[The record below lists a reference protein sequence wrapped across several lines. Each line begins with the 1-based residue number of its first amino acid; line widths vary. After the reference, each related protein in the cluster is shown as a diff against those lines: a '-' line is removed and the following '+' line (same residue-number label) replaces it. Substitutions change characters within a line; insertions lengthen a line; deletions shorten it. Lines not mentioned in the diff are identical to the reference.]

1 MYTGADESNRTDDTG
16 IKTPIALNETNKTVV
31 EVSSVLTNQSV
42 IEITN
47 GAKNETTTAGPQQK
61 TKDEESKN
69 KDQVTEENE
78 GVTPNEEEENKDE
91 VTEEIEGTTANE
103 EEENKD
109 EVTEEMEGATPNEEE
124 KNNGVAANKGET
136 KKTPI
141 ESIKESGFEEPESS
155 HFFAYLVSAG
165 VLVAVLYVTYHNKRK
180 VLLYAINVDFINHYL
195 LQLKVQKNNLLVVKV
210 TFLRSCS
217 YFWKTFFIYL
227 CQSEL
232 LFDQKPIKRLS

>member
-91 VTEEIEGTTANE
+91 VTEE
-103 EEENKD
+103 
-109 EVTEEMEGATPNEEE
+109 MEGATPNEEE
-124 KNNGVAANKGET
+124 KNDGVAANKGET

>member
-1 MYTGADESNRTDDTG
+1 MKTVLLVVAAILCCSAVMGADESNRTDDTG

-91 VTEEIEGTTANE
+91 VTEE
-103 EEENKD
+103 
-109 EVTEEMEGATPNEEE
+109 MEGATPNEEE
-124 KNNGVAANKGET
+124 KNDGVAANKGET

-180 VLLYAINVDFINHYL
+180 IIAFFLEG
-195 LQLKVQKNNLLVVKV
+195 KRSRSTRRQK
-210 TFLRSCS
+210 TAE
-217 YFWKTFFIYL
+217 Y
-227 CQSEL
+227 
-232 LFDQKPIKRLS
+232 QKLEQEP

>member
-91 VTEEIEGTTANE
+91 VTEE
-103 EEENKD
+103 
-109 EVTEEMEGATPNEEE
+109 MEGATPNEEE
-124 KNNGVAANKGET
+124 KNDGVAANKGET

-180 VLLYAINVDFINHYL
+180 IIAFFLEG
-195 LQLKVQKNNLLVVKV
+195 KRSRSTRRQK
-210 TFLRSCS
+210 TAE
-217 YFWKTFFIYL
+217 Y
-227 CQSEL
+227 
-232 LFDQKPIKRLS
+232 QKLEQEP